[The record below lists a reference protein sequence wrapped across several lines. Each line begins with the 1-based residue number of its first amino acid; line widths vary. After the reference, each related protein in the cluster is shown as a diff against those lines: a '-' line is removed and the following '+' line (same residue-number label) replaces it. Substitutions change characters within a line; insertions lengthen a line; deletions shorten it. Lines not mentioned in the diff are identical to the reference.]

1 MLCFLV
7 IFCVLLG
14 KDFKYYVQC
23 FLAKCFSGVLKV
35 QTKFGLQKTSLS
47 VSRQDFVEH
56 GGRVISAA
64 KQPEILHVPLVA
76 TNDLLSESPNSIFG
90 TSFFLRQI
98 IFVPHKQQ
106 IGRHLHKDLS
116 LDEKTMTH
124 VYVIVSRIYGRL
136 FLYLI
141 NSKSDATYPR
151 TYLLM
156 RKQCLMFM
164 LLSAASTADY
174 FCTS

>member
-1 MLCFLV
+1 MLL
-7 IFCVLLG
+7 
-14 KDFKYYVQC
+14 
-23 FLAKCFSGVLKV
+23 
-35 QTKFGLQKTSLS
+35 
-47 VSRQDFVEH
+47 
-56 GGRVISAA
+56 
-64 KQPEILHVPLVA
+64 LVA
-76 TNDLLSESPNSIFG
+76 SSTVTQELYLDDKTMPHVYVIVNRID
-90 TSFFLRQI
+90 LRQI
-98 IFVPHKQQ
+98 IFLPHEQQ

-116 LDEKTMTH
+116 FDEKTMPH

-141 NSKSDATYPR
+141 NSKSDATY
-151 TYLLM
+151 TKIYLLM